1 MRRRWMQE
9 RAVRR
14 RGELDQDLGSAAS
27 GFRHRLTTSAELED
41 HRVPGRVAI
50 IHGHVVLW
58 VKTTFL
64 FLTINTIRW
73 EKWYDE
79 KRDWNFLVRI
89 DGIFFEQPRLI
100 EKSLAYFVS
109 HR

>member
-58 VKTTFL
+58 DKTTFL
-64 FLTINTIRW
+64 FLQLIPFGGKNGTT
-73 EKWYDE
+73 K
-79 KRDWNFLVRI
+79 KRTGTF
-89 DGIFFEQPRLI
+89 
-100 EKSLAYFVS
+100 
-109 HR
+109 